1 MVLLSSLTNFLIV
14 SKRYIF
20 QNSVIEMQRFFDLPS
35 LNVIWQLVCGR
46 RFEYND
52 QSLIE
57 MIEHIEAFTMEK
69 YIGPIVGTKGNYNI
83 SKLNFLEWQP
93 CHTYATWSE

>member
-1 MVLLSSLTNFLIV
+1 
-14 SKRYIF
+14 
-20 QNSVIEMQRFFDLPS
+20 MQRFFDLPS

-52 QSLIE
+52 QSLIQ

-83 SKLNFLEWQP
+83 SKWNLLNIWITGMPGIQMVSGFQL
-93 CHTYATWSE
+93 CFKDLLCSE